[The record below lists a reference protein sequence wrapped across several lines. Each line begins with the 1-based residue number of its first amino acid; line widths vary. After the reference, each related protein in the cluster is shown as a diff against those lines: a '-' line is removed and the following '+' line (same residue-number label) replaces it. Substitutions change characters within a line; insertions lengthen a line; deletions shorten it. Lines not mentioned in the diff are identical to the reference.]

1 MELEPADDIGK
12 LSADACEVLLRI
24 AAEHAASPCTA
35 DSAERLRPEFL
46 CRAEQL
52 LALEEL
58 LHTGML
64 ELRQKVWGERLYQIP
79 QQQYPLILRS
89 FWTGCPQVRVEGSPG
104 GACSVF
110 RTGRGAISGTA
121 VHSPGRPASD
131 I

>member
-24 AAEHAASPCTA
+24 AAEHAASPCTE

-58 LHTGML
+58 LYTGML
-64 ELRQKVWGERLYQIP
+64 ELRQKVWGSGCIRFRSSSIP
-79 QQQYPLILRS
+79 
-89 FWTGCPQVRVEGSPG
+89 
-104 GACSVF
+104 
-110 RTGRGAISGTA
+110 
-121 VHSPGRPASD
+121 
-131 I
+131 